1 MGGCSL
7 STLSGLPNVSFVG
20 YTITEE
26 IGGGGYAK
34 WVPYHLM
41 HSASL
46 TSCYH
51 TSRVYRAT
59 HFEERRV
66 AACKVVF
73 YTEQTTDDDQKMLER
88 EVRIHSA
95 LTHANVI
102 AFINAVVV
110 DGKRPSAFVPG
121 VYMLLE
127 LAAGGDLF
135 DKIGESRYPCSRP
148 GRWLINGV
156 CSSGCWRERGRR
168 ALLLLPARGRRRPF
182 APLPLCPSALS
193 HVDVLASRR
202 TTSTARACA
211 IAI

>member
-1 MGGCSL
+1 MALSL
-7 STLSGLPNVSFVG
+7 MCCCH
-20 YTITEE
+20 
-26 IGGGGYAK
+26 
-34 WVPYHLM
+34 VP
-41 HSASL
+41 
-46 TSCYH
+46 
-51 TSRVYRAT
+51 RVYRAT

-95 LTHANVI
+95 LTHGNVI

-135 DKIGESRYPCSRP
+135 DKIGELNFICLRP
-148 GRWLINGV
+148 EQRLINGL
-156 CSSGCWRERGRR
+156 CSAGCRRERRRR

-182 APLPLCPSALS
+182 ALLPLCPSALS
-193 HVDVLASRR
+193 HADVLAARR

-211 IAI
+211 IAT